1 VQRRNH
7 FTTPPGERSPLKLG
21 RTLDVSA
28 MEMPRAPIVGKK
40 VLIVDD
46 DEQHLKM
53 TERLLR
59 GAGYDVVTRSD
70 VLGTSFVVSSVRPDV
85 VLVDL
90 NMPMVNGDRLV
101 PLMRRGRFEPPYTS
115 PFVVL
120 YSGIDSKELER
131 RARDCGADDCIPKGL
146 VPKQFLARVADC
158 FAKAA
163 AALELRESH
172 DG

>member
-1 VQRRNH
+1 
-7 FTTPPGERSPLKLG
+7 
-21 RTLDVSA
+21 
-28 MEMPRAPIVGKK
+28 MPRAPFAGKK

-46 DEQHLKM
+46 DEQYLKI

-59 GAGYDVVTRSD
+59 GCGYDVVTRTG
-70 VLGTSFVVSSVRPDV
+70 VLGTSFVVTSERPDL

-101 PLMRRGRFEPPYTS
+101 PLMTRGRFEPPYIS
-115 PFVVL
+115 PYVVL
-120 YSGIDSKELER
+120 YSGVDANELEQ
-131 RARDCGADDCIPKGL
+131 RARQCGADDCIPKGL

-158 FAKAA
+158 FVKAA
-163 AALELRESH
+163 AALELREGR